1 MNQGRIKDEPK
12 NAETSPFLKRLTPFV
27 KKLTHFLQS
36 LTYLFKEKI
45 TSKGEFSCS
54 IQNNSLPLQ
63 RIFEH
68 KELWQRKVTSS

>member
-1 MNQGRIKDEPK
+1 MRFFSYSTIIKIGFLK
-12 NAETSPFLKRLTPFV
+12 KLTYFLKRWTNFL
-27 KKLTHFLQS
+27 KKLTKKS
-36 LTYLFKEKI
+36 L
-45 TSKGEFSCS
+45 FSCS